1 MDMKN
6 TPTHL
11 ESLMMIRGP
20 GGIKQSDAN
29 IHCADPAG
37 SELRHLLIRKIAED
51 CETWEPLSE
60 VQKSAIAGT
69 VMGMFSVVDIFGEVE
84 AVEKWKQNVKGEHS
98 EPKRD

>member
-6 TPTHL
+6 KPHPI
-11 ESLMMIRGP
+11 ESAEHIKGP
-20 GGIKQSDAN
+20 GYVAPPAAN

-84 AVEKWKQNVKGEHS
+84 AVEKWKENGELNH
-98 EPKRD
+98 E